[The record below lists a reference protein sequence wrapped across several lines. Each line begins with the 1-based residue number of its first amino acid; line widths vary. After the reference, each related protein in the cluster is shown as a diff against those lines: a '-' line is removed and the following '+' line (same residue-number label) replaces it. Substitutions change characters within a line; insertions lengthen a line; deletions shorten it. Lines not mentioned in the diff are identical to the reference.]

1 MVKKDRKIRSLKKE
15 VKGTH
20 SKSEKILISW
30 GPTKMDSGPFFMMAL
45 NGSELKK
52 VTFALPSFF
61 RAHRRVYDGR
71 ASTLHAQR
79 SIYPEQVTSGGRAKA
94 CFLSWGPYDSTVKN
108 NFTSN
113 FFTPELI
120 FSTFHQNSVSPCVPL
135 NNIIFDE
142 VSSSFFIFF

>member
-1 MVKKDRKIRSLKKE
+1 
-15 VKGTH
+15 
-20 SKSEKILISW
+20 
-30 GPTKMDSGPFFMMAL
+30 MMAL

-71 ASTLHAQR
+71 ASTLHAQG

-94 CFLSWGPYDSTVKN
+94 CFLSSGPYDSTVKN

-135 NNIIFDE
+135 KR
-142 VSSSFFIFF
+142 